1 MLRIYTIYPFASNND
16 AYPQTATMAAKP
28 PTRLAIL
35 MADTPMPNTAAKYGD
50 YGGLFTSL
58 FTTAAQPEPIESI
71 LSITKHDIVNH
82 VGSYPS
88 LDDVDAVLITGSKHS
103 AFADDAW
110 IMALV
115 DYTRRALLET
125 NGRVKVVGI
134 CFGHQIVARA
144 LGGKVVVNEKGWE
157 VAVTEVEL
165 TERAREFFGL
175 ETLVSLICCDC
186 GGSRGEWNRSAVR
199 LTMLLFFPRRFREST
214 KCTATSSRSCP
225 RRTLPPCSWHPTT
238 SARSR
243 GCSGPAVALRSRVIR
258 SLPRRLCARFWRP
271 GTTQASTLTT
281 CTTVAYRGLLINT
294 TESPLQRV
302 S

>member
-1 MLRIYTIYPFASNND
+1 
-16 AYPQTATMAAKP
+16 MAAKP

-175 ETLVSLICCDC
+175 ETLRIHQMHRDIVPELPKTDPP
-186 GGSRGEWNRSAVR
+186 
-199 LTMLLFFPRRFREST
+199 TMLLASNNVCQVQGMLWPGRCVTVQGHPEFTEEVVREVLET
-214 KCTATSSRSCP
+214 RHDAGI
-225 RRTLPPCSWHPTT
+225 HPDDLYN
-238 SARSR
+238 
-243 GCSGPAVALRSRVIR
+243 SGISRVANQHDGIAIAKGF
-258 SLPRRLCARFWRP
+258 LKFLRL
-271 GTTQASTLTT
+271 
-281 CTTVAYRGLLINT
+281 
-294 TESPLQRV
+294 
-302 S
+302 

>member
-175 ETLVSLICCDC
+175 ETLVSLSCCDC

-199 LTMLLFFPRRFREST
+199 LTMLPFFPVDLENPPNAPRHRPGVAQDGPSHHALGLQQRLPGPGDALARPLCYGSG
-214 KCTATSSRSCP
+214 SSGVY
-225 RRTLPPCSWHPTT
+225 
-238 SARSR
+238 R
-243 GCSGPAVALRSRVIR
+243 GG
-258 SLPRRLCARFWRP
+258 CAR
-271 GTTQASTLTT
+271 GLGDQA
-281 CTTVAYRGLLINT
+281 RRRH
-294 TESPLQRV
+294 PP
-302 S
+302 